1 MSEGESLR
9 IIVFIKLSLKMS
21 FNIKM
26 INQSKTLAPEPR
38 EQQTNNT
45 VIVIF
50 LFSIWSGKPD
60 IVRKLIIIN

>member
-1 MSEGESLR
+1 MP
-9 IIVFIKLSLKMS
+9 

>member
-1 MSEGESLR
+1 
-9 IIVFIKLSLKMS
+9 
-21 FNIKM
+21 M

-38 EQQTNNT
+38 EQQTNNI
-45 VIVIF
+45 VILIF